1 MKYETWSVY
10 VRCLCLLIITHFHA
24 LSWCTRCPISQKKT
38 WDSAIQASVSPSL
51 WGRSLLFMA
60 SITDFL
66 LFLAFER
73 PPFWFLHIPKEQT
86 AVFFLVWY
94 LPTACWILFFK
105 AILRLHPQDGNQCIL
120 FSASKQIAWDI
131 SCIIWIL
138 YSKKDWF
145 VVNTLYCN
153 IYYFYLIQC

>member
-1 MKYETWSVY
+1 MKHDLSMSDVY
-10 VRCLCLLIITHFHA
+10 VCSSLHIFMLWVDAPVVLSLKRKHGTVPYRHQLVHLCEDAVSCLWH
-24 LSWCTRCPISQKKT
+24 
-38 WDSAIQASVSPSL
+38 PSL
-51 WGRSLLFMA
+51 ISCFSWLLRGHHSDFFISL
-60 SITDFL
+60 
-66 LFLAFER
+66 R
-73 PPFWFLHIPKEQT
+73 NKQ
-86 AVFFLVWY
+86 AVFFFLVWY

-120 FSASKQIAWDI
+120 FSASKQIAWAI